1 MTMSQQPA
9 RTARAV
15 DAFGADLYA
24 LLTEQAPDVVFS
36 PASVASALGMALAG
50 ARGQTAVELA
60 AALHLTGPPDAGPTG
75 SGPTGA
81 GLPSLLALLPGGA
94 PDASVT
100 LRAPSLLWI
109 QSGLALR
116 PEFTALLEASAVEA
130 DFAHAPEAA
139 RAEINRVIA
148 EQTGGKITGLLPPGV
163 VSVMTRLLITS
174 AIYLKAAWTDSFA
187 ESDTTSAPFYPDG
200 QGHPSLTVPMM
211 RAASARSYVRGDG
224 YQAVMLPYRGGL
236 AMAVVLPDG
245 PVAALREKLR
255 AGGLAGLLAGAARA
269 RVRLSLPKFRLQAS
283 AELVPVLQ
291 RLGVREAFT
300 GDADFSGITGA
311 ARLLID
317 AIVHKAYVEVDE
329 HGTEAAAATGVVFR
343 PTAAFPAVQQ
353 VTMTVDRP
361 FLFAIIYVATGLPL
375 FLGQVS
381 HPRAP

>member
-1 MTMSQQPA
+1 MDHQPA
-9 RTARAV
+9 RTSGAV

-36 PASVASALGMALAG
+36 PASVAGALGMALAG
-50 ARGQTAVELA
+50 ARGRTAAELQ
-60 AALHLTGPPDAGPTG
+60 AALHLTGPPGAGP
-75 SGPTGA
+75 
-81 GLPSLLALLPGGA
+81 PSLPALRSGGT
-94 PDASVT
+94 PDPSVT
-100 LRAPSLLWI
+100 LRAPSLLWV

-116 PEFTALLEASAVEA
+116 PEFTALLAASAVEA

-139 RAEINRVIA
+139 RSEINRVIA
-148 EQTGGKITGLLPPGV
+148 EQTEGKITGLLPPGV
-163 VSVMTRLLITS
+163 VSVLTRLLITS
-174 AIYLKAAWTDSFA
+174 AVYLKAAWTEPFA

-200 QGHPSLTVPMM
+200 QDRPSMTVPMM

-245 PVAALREKLR
+245 PVAALREKLS
-255 AGGLAGLLAGAARA
+255 AGGLAGLLAGAARS
-269 RVRLSLPKFRLQAS
+269 RVRLSLPRFRLQTS

-300 GDADFSGITGA
+300 DGADFSGITGQ

-317 AIVHKAYVEVDE
+317 AIMHQAYVEVDE
-329 HGTEAAAATGVVFR
+329 HGTEAAAATGMIFR
-343 PTAAFPAVQQ
+343 PTAAFPAVNQ

-361 FLFAIIYVATGLPL
+361 FLFAIIHVATDLPL

-381 HPRAP
+381 HPRQGGKLRQDC

>member
-1 MTMSQQPA
+1 MDDQPA
-9 RTARAV
+9 RTPGAV

-24 LLTEQAPDVVFS
+24 LLTEHAPDLVFS
-36 PASVASALGMALAG
+36 PASVASALEMALAG
-50 ARGQTAVELA
+50 ARGRTAAELE
-60 AALHLTGPPDAGPTG
+60 ALHLTGPSGTG
-75 SGPTGA
+75 Q
-81 GLPSLLALLPGGA
+81 PSLLALPAGGA
-94 PDASVT
+94 PDTSVT

-116 PEFTALLEASAVEA
+116 PEFTALLDAAVVKA

-148 EQTGGKITGLLPPGV
+148 EQTGGKITDLLTPGL

-174 AIYLKAAWTDSFA
+174 AIYLKAAWAEPFA

-200 QGHPSLTVPMM
+200 PDHPSLTVPMM
-211 RAASARSYVRGDG
+211 RAASIRSYLRGDG

-255 AGGLAGLLAGAARA
+255 AGGLAVMLAGATRSL
-269 RVRLSLPKFRLQAS
+269 VRLSLPRFRLQAS
-283 AELVPVLQ
+283 ADVVPALQ

-300 GDADFSGITGA
+300 DGADFSGITA
-311 ARLLID
+311 QARLVID

-329 HGTEAAAATGVVFR
+329 RGTEAAAATGLAFR
-343 PTAAFPAVQQ
+343 PSAAFR
-353 VTMTVDRP
+353 VTRQITMAVDRP
-361 FLFAIIYVATGLPL
+361 FLFAIIHTATGLPL

-381 HPRAP
+381 HPGTQ